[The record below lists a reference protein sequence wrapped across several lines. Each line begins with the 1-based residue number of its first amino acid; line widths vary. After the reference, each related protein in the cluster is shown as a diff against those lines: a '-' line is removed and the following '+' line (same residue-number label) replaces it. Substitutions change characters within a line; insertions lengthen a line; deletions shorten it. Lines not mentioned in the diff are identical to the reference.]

1 MDNPRSTASIAGHPI
16 HPMLVPFPIAF
27 FVGAFVT
34 DLVFWRTG
42 VAFWSAASFWL
53 LSAGL
58 VMAALAAV
66 VGLIDVL
73 SDPRIRMLAWWHV
86 GGNVLAVL
94 ISLYN

>member
-34 DLVFWRTG
+34 DLVFWRT
-42 VAFWSAASFWL
+42 AWPFWSAASFWL
-53 LSAGL
+53 LSGGL

-73 SDPRIRMLAWWHV
+73 SEPRIRMFRMLGGMLA
-86 GGNVLAVL
+86 AMC
-94 ISLYN
+94 SPC

>member
-1 MDNPRSTASIAGHPI
+1 
-16 HPMLVPFPIAF
+16 MLVPFPIAF

-34 DLVFWRTG
+34 DLLFWRTG

-73 SDPRIRMLAWWHV
+73 SEPRIRMLHLRFVRVPAPQTGRPW
-86 GGNVLAVL
+86 GAGNRMLL
-94 ISLYN
+94 RSRPGPTL